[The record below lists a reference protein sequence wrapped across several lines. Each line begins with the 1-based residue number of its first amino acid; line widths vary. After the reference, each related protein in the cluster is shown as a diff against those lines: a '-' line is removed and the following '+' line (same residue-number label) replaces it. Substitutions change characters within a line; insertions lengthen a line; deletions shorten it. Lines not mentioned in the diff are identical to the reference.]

1 MKTLQDYIDKLKALN
16 FKEMYEGDF
25 FLTWEKTDDELEAVW
40 TVADALRYMRENNI
54 STKVFE
60 SGLGIS
66 LFRDNSTRTRFS
78 FASACNLLGL
88 EVQDLDEG
96 KSQVAHGETVRET
109 ANMISFMAD
118 VIGIRDD
125 MYIGKGNAYMHEVV
139 DSVTQTA
146 SWSRSQLWL
155 TYSAIS
161 TILPSVWLICCTSSM
176 NSAA

>member
-78 FASACNLLGL
+78 FASACNLLVWKFRIWTKASL
-88 EVQDLDEG
+88 RLP
-96 KSQVAHGETVRET
+96 
-109 ANMISFMAD
+109 MA
-118 VIGIRDD
+118 RL
-125 MYIGKGNAYMHEVV
+125 YAK
-139 DSVTQTA
+139 
-146 SWSRSQLWL
+146 QL
-155 TYSAIS
+155 T
-161 TILPSVWLICCTSSM
+161 
-176 NSAA
+176 